1 MPEGRPEG
9 EAPPRSLEGPELAV
23 VRPPRRGPP
32 RFHGLGF
39 AVTAAGALVSLT
51 IAALV
56 HLVFYVRFEMRTDD
70 ALVRGLV
77 ALALMQVGVGFLAAR
92 VARKLCLLEH
102 FLSALLAFGLA
113 AAAGLGARVFL
124 TGFDLTAG
132 GAVGAAAVAAFFVLF
147 FGFLGSSLGFLF
159 GGHGRIDTAFSYET
173 YIARRHLMAKKRTSF
188 LSVITVIS
196 VLAVAVGVWCL
207 TVVLSVMSGFEEDLK
222 SKILGTNAHA
232 VVLKY
237 ASAFTEWQEV
247 ADEVREVK
255 EVVGVSPFILN
266 QVMISSK
273 SQVDGVII
281 KGILPEVVGEVTDL
295 PKDVEDGNLDWL
307 STPEKIPL
315 PSTPGEDVD
324 PAAERSIPGIAIGKE
339 LARSLRVF
347 VGDKV
352 SVISPISNDM
362 GPTGPVPRTKTFRVA
377 AILYTGMY
385 EYDSKFAY
393 IHLKEAQ
400 SFFDMAGAVTGLEL
414 KTTDVYDTRRITQ
427 KVLSRIE
434 GYPFYT
440 KDWAEMNRNLFSALK
455 LEKLVMAVILAFIVL
470 VASFVILASLIMM
483 VMEKGQDIAILKSMG
498 ARDASIMKIFVVE
511 GLAVGVI
518 GTILGVILGL
528 LTCAFIASGV
538 IGLDPEVYY
547 IATLPVRVEPAQ
559 VVLVCIVAIVLS
571 YLATIYPSVTASRLD
586 PVEGLRNE

>member
-1 MPEGRPEG
+1 ME
-9 EAPPRSLEGPELAV
+9 
-23 VRPPRRGPP
+23 
-32 RFHGLGF
+32 
-39 AVTAAGALVSLT
+39 
-51 IAALV
+51 
-56 HLVFYVRFEMRTDD
+56 
-70 ALVRGLV
+70 V
-77 ALALMQVGVGFLAAR
+77 AVGFFAAR

-102 FLSALLAFGLA
+102 FLSALIAFAVGAGLA
-113 AAAGLGARVFL
+113 TAARFFLPAIDLRPGA
-124 TGFDLTAG
+124 
-132 GAVGAAAVAAFFVLF
+132 AVGAAAIAAFFVLF

-207 TVVLSVMSGFEEDLK
+207 TVVLSVMSGFEDDLK

-237 ASAFTEWQEV
+237 ASAFTEWEEI
-247 ADEVREVK
+247 AEEVRKVK

-266 QVMISSK
+266 QVMISSAT
-273 SQVDGVII
+273 QVDGVII
-281 KGILPEVVGEVTDL
+281 KGILPERVGEVTEL
-295 PKDVEDGNLDWL
+295 PNDVEDGDLSWL
-307 STPEKIPL
+307 SHPEKIPL
-315 PSTPGEDVD
+315 PKNLEDDAD
-324 PAAERSIPGIAIGKE
+324 PKAERSIPGIAIGKE

-352 SVISPISNDM
+352 NVISPVSNDM
-362 GPTGPVPRTKTFRVA
+362 GPTGPVPRTKAFRVA

-400 SFFDMAGAVTGLEL
+400 DFFDMEGAVTGLEL

-427 KVLSRIE
+427 KVLARIE

-455 LEKLVMAVILAFIVL
+455 LEKLVMGVILAFIVL

-511 GLAVGVI
+511 GLAVGLI
-518 GTILGVILGL
+518 GTALGLVLGL
-528 LTCAFIASGV
+528 LSCAFIASGV

-547 IATLPVRVEPAQ
+547 IATLPVRVEPMQ
-559 VVLVCIVAIVLS
+559 IVLVCIIAVVLS